1 MPGRT
6 PSVCPRCGVR
16 DNDAHRRGM
25 LHTYFSTIK
34 ILIEAGLGNN
44 AIIRAIGLSPSH
56 AGNLTRMR
64 HIRKRLAQIGISR
77 DKFLLLASASLN
89 SGALRGSAFDP
100 RDRND

>member
-44 AIIRAIGLSPSH
+44 AIIRAIGLSPNH
-56 AGNLTRMR
+56 AGNRTRMR
-64 HIRKRLAQIGISR
+64 HIRNQLAQAGISR
-77 DKFLLLASASLN
+77 DGFLRRASAGLE
-89 SGALRGSAFDP
+89 
-100 RDRND
+100 